1 MYIDEDVW
9 QDKLSII
16 IHCEVGLSDI
26 LAYYVTAWK
35 KVMTEKKFE
44 FVLFCFRV
52 NIWKKFNM
60 SIEGS
65 SVGESL
71 NCYSRHNA
79 FRTEQ

>member
-1 MYIDEDVW
+1 
-9 QDKLSII
+9 
-16 IHCEVGLSDI
+16 
-26 LAYYVTAWK
+26 
-35 KVMTEKKFE
+35 
-44 FVLFCFRV
+44 
-52 NIWKKFNM
+52 M